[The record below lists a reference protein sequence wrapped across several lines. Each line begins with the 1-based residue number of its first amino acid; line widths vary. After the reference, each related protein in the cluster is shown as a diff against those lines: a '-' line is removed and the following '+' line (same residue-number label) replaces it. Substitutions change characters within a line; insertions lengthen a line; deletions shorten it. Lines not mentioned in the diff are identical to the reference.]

1 MLDVIAIYV
10 ITPEDRKLLYGSKLL
25 GTMVQ
30 LLASN
35 DKAVRVSA
43 CMAIQAVCRD
53 EATAKALVDG
63 GIIDVIQRVQQSSHL
78 RSHLADATLNQV
90 LDFDLSAKYSIKR
103 KLQQINH
110 IKSKYHLFIQKSGE
124 NFRFFSI
131 MFHQYYDF
139 CKMTFQKFQQKV
151 GLPNLFRFLFPL
163 ASD

>member
-10 ITPEDRKLLYGSKLL
+10 TTPEDRKLLYESTLL
-25 GTMVQ
+25 STMVE

-35 DKAVRVSA
+35 DKAVRTSA

-53 EATAKALVDG
+53 EAIAKALVDG

-110 IKSKYHLFIQKSGE
+110 IKSKYHIFSQKQK
-124 NFRFFSI
+124 NIFSI
-131 MFHQYYDF
+131 INF
-139 CKMTFQKFQQKV
+139 
-151 GLPNLFRFLFPL
+151 
-163 ASD
+163 

>member
-43 CMAIQAVCRD
+43 CMAIKAVCRD

-110 IKSKYHLFIQKSGE
+110 IESKYHFCIQKAV
-124 NFRFFSI
+124 
-131 MFHQYYDF
+131 H
-139 CKMTFQKFQQKV
+139 
-151 GLPNLFRFLFPL
+151 L
-163 ASD
+163 

>member
-110 IKSKYHLFIQKSGE
+110 IKSKYHLFIQKSCYFLLVE
-124 NFRFFSI
+124 QNFAEKKI
-131 MFHQYYDF
+131 E
-139 CKMTFQKFQQKV
+139 KF
-151 GLPNLFRFLFPL
+151 
-163 ASD
+163 

>member
-1 MLDVIAIYV
+1 MIN
-10 ITPEDRKLLYGSKLL
+10 PEDRKLLYGTPLL

-30 LLASN
+30 LLASH

-43 CMAIQAVCRD
+43 CMAIKAVCRD

-110 IKSKYHLFIQKSGE
+110 IESKYHFCIQKAV
-124 NFRFFSI
+124 
-131 MFHQYYDF
+131 H
-139 CKMTFQKFQQKV
+139 
-151 GLPNLFRFLFPL
+151 L
-163 ASD
+163 

>member
-63 GIIDVIQRVQQSSHL
+63 GIIDVIQHVQQSSHL

-110 IKSKYHLFIQKSGE
+110 IESKYHFCIQKAV
-124 NFRFFSI
+124 
-131 MFHQYYDF
+131 H
-139 CKMTFQKFQQKV
+139 
-151 GLPNLFRFLFPL
+151 L
-163 ASD
+163 